1 MYVISNSL
9 NANRLL
15 TVYYLNARFTHSI
28 QIKTIKLDHFSPCS
42 NTTPCIEILD
52 IRYDKLHCSKILQ
65 VSHMPHGY
73 LSD

>member
-1 MYVISNSL
+1 MLS
-9 NANRLL
+9 
-15 TVYYLNARFTHSI
+15 FT
-28 QIKTIKLDHFSPCS
+28 QYTNKNNKTRPFLACS

-73 LSD
+73 LSDRHRFCISLANGRSRL